1 MVTPAQASAN
11 VKSATRLLAQRLG
24 LYVND
29 GSGFSAASVLNPND
43 QIALTNALADY
54 IAANPALFDTGAN
67 DLTNPILSAPQAKN
81 QALQDTGMT
90 LGDFETNVLGS
101 FRADLVSMGKYLLAA
116 AVVVAL
122 GYVIT
127 RAILDHKA
135 PATS

>member
-1 MVTPAQASAN
+1 MVTPAQAAAN

-24 LYVND
+24 LYVNN
-29 GSGFSAASVLNPND
+29 GSGFAYANLNPND

-54 IAANPALFDTGAN
+54 IAANPALFDTGSAG
-67 DLTNPILSAPQAKN
+67 LTNPVNSAPLAKN
-81 QALQDTGMT
+81 QPLQDTGMT
-90 LGDFETNVLGS
+90 FDDFSTNVLGT
-101 FRADLVSMGKYLLAA
+101 FRTDLVSIGKYLLAA

-127 RAILDHKA
+127 RAVLDRKA